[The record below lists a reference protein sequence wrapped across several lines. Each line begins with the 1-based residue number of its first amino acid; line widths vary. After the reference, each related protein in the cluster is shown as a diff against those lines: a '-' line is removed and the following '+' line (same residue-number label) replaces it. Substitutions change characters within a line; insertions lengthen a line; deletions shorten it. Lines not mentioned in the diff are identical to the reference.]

1 MRPSSNQGNKK
12 EQQNRR
18 PVKRGRAAK
27 RIRLWPLAILLVLLV
42 VIIAGQFA
50 AGENAGWR
58 NLLGLNPGS
67 ATEPQETKATT
78 ENPQVTSIPETSLA
92 ATATP
97 SPSPSPTP
105 IPEIRVTLIAAGDI
119 LMHKPVIDGGL
130 VAGTKDQYD
139 FIPIFQYVR
148 PIFQEASLTLA
159 NYEGTLAG
167 PPYSGYPF
175 FSAPDAIADAL
186 ADTGI
191 KVLWTANNHT
201 IDKGLDGVIRTAQ
214 VFRDKGF
221 QVVGTRPD
229 EASPADAVVDVNGIK
244 LGLMAYTFET
254 IGTPTQKT
262 LNGNKMPA
270 AADPLINSFNPYRDD
285 SLAKDMQAMLERVEV
300 LRGQGAELICISL
313 HWGNE
318 YNTRSS
324 AYQRKMAQQLADAG
338 VELIFG
344 HHPHV
349 LQEIDVLTS
358 QTTGKPTLVYY
369 SMGNFI
375 SNQNF
380 DTGNSAGNAQD
391 GLIARVSLLKNAE
404 GVRIEL
410 GEYIPTHVVR
420 VAKGSGTQ
428 HLVVPVLPG
437 LESPAAYQ
445 TTPNEMSASLARI
458 TAILGESP
466 GTVEIPVR
474 QAAE

>member
-1 MRPSSNQGNKK
+1 MHNSANQRNRNKL
-12 EQQNRR
+12 QNHQTSR
-18 PVKRGRAAK
+18 RGRSAG

-42 VIIAGQFA
+42 VVIVGQFA

-58 NLLGLNPGS
+58 NLLGRNPTVS
-67 ATEPQETKATT
+67 SEQQATQQTTGKPQETSSPPTTATT
-78 ENPQVTSIPETSLA
+78 AV
-92 ATATP
+92 TP

-105 IPEIRVTLIAAGDI
+105 DPLIRVTLVAAGDI

-130 VAGTKDQYD
+130 IPGTKDQYD
-139 FIPIFQYVR
+139 FIPIFQYVK

-201 IDKGLDGVIRTAQ
+201 IDKGLAGVIRTAQ

-221 QVVGTRPD
+221 QVIGTRPD
-229 EASPADAVVDVNGIK
+229 ETSPADAVVDVNGIK

-254 IGTPTQKT
+254 IGTPTEKA

-270 AADPLINSFNPYRDD
+270 AADPLINSFNPYRAD
-285 SLAKDMQAMLERVEV
+285 SMAKDMKAMLDRVGV
-300 LRGQGAELICISL
+300 LRDQGAELICISL

-324 AYQRKMAQQLADAG
+324 AYQRDMAQQLSDAG

-369 SMGNFI
+369 SMGNFM
-375 SNQNF
+375 SNQNY

-391 GLIARVSLLKNAE
+391 GMIARVSLLKDAD

-437 LESPAAYQ
+437 LEDPAAFQ
-445 TTPNEMSASLARI
+445 TSQKEMAASLERI
-458 TAILGESP
+458 TAVLGDSQ
-466 GTVEIPVR
+466 GTAELPVK